1 MPAELLQR
9 FKSVVDY
16 ACTILNSAHVH
27 TCFLQNKQNK
37 HNSCDEKVGASI
49 LKET

>member
-16 ACTILNSAHVH
+16 ACAIVNSVHVH
-27 TCFLQNKQNK
+27 TCFLQNK